1 MRASVSMRVRVRAC
15 SCVCVC
21 ERVRVRGKCRILRIC
36 MHYERTPPLTQSR
49 KYIFQERAAAGIRRS
64 TCSGAE
70 AAYLLTLIERGC
82 DDQPAPDPA
91 RCFDCPAD
99 PAPAEQ

>member
-1 MRASVSMRVRVRAC
+1 MNRGSCGSLPFSSRDHRKAYTVRSFRPLVTVCLVTFSARRA
-15 SCVCVC
+15 
-21 ERVRVRGKCRILRIC
+21 L
-36 MHYERTPPLTQSR
+36 
-49 KYIFQERAAAGIRRS
+49 AAGIRRS

-70 AAYLLTLIERGC
+70 AAYVECGC
-82 DDQPAPDPA
+82 DDQPAPDLA